1 MAPTLRRAVCTA
13 LLPIAVLAGACG
25 GDAADEGAA
34 GSDPAAA
41 DTGAMDGLTQDQL
54 EDQIR
59 PLTPE
64 EAAQLGI
71 IDTAAENDQPAPVG
85 PSSVIPGTPP
95 PVPTDTP
102 SAGAQPG
109 AGR

>member
-1 MAPTLRRAVCTA
+1 MARTLRRVVGTVLLPFAA
-13 LLPIAVLAGACG
+13 LLAGCG
-25 GDAADEGAA
+25 GEEGTA
-34 GSDPAAA
+34 GNDPASP

-71 IDTAAENDQPAPVG
+71 IDTAAENDQPSPVG

-95 PVPTDTP
+95 PVPADN
-102 SAGAQPG
+102 AGGG
-109 AGR
+109 ALPTAGQ

>member
-13 LLPIAVLAGACG
+13 LLPLAALVSGC
-25 GDAADEGAA
+25 GDAADPGAA
-34 GSDPAAA
+34 GGDPAAA

-95 PVPTDTP
+95 PVPLDTP
-102 SAGAQPG
+102 SGDAPPG

>member
-13 LLPIAVLAGACG
+13 LLPLAALLAACDG
-25 GDAADEGAA
+25 ETDEQAA
-34 GSDPAAA
+34 GSGPAGA

-85 PSSVIPGTPP
+85 PSSVVPGSAP
-95 PVPTDTP
+95 PVPVD
-102 SAGAQPG
+102 SAGGGAPPG